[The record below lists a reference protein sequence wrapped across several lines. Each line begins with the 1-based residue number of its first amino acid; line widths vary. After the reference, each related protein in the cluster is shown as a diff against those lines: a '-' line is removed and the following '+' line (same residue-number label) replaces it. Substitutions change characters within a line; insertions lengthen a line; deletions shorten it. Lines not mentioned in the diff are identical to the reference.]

1 MASPRDPN
9 RIRRVRHLKSTAP
22 GWIAVVICRKCGHMA
37 ALPYDRLLKRF
48 GELFPADDA
57 LIWIGVRN
65 AGHSRRRLGRRSSA
79 SRGVRGS
86 GGEVPHPTVRHLAP
100 T

>member
-22 GWIAVVICRKCGHMA
+22 GWISVVICRKCSHMA

-57 LIWIGVRN
+57 LIWVRCSECG
-65 AGHSRRRLGRRSSA
+65 AQSPEARQMKLCEPGCSRQ
-79 SRGVRGS
+79 RG
-86 GGEVPHPTVRHLAP
+86 
-100 T
+100 